1 MIVLRIEHEVLSFDA
16 WKKAFDSD
24 PIDRKKS
31 GVRRYHIYQPVDD
44 PKYVIIDLEFDSLSA
59 AQATQTALQNM
70 MTKVIDTLIVAPSIR
85 LLSEM
90 ESKEY

>member
-1 MIVLRIEHEVLSFDA
+1 MPILQIEHAVPGFDG

-31 GVRRYHIYQPVDD
+31 GVRRYHIYRPVNDD
-44 PKYVIIDLEFDSLSA
+44 NYVIVDLQFDHMADLESA
-59 AQATQTALQNM
+59 LVALRKLWNQVEG
-70 MTKVIDTLIVAPSIR
+70 KVMVGPKTRILNIA
-85 LLSEM
+85 

>member
-1 MIVLRIEHEVLSFDA
+1 MIVLRIEHKVLSFDA

-31 GVRRYHIYQPVDD
+31 GVRRYQIYQPVDD
-44 PKYVIIDLEFDSLSA
+44 PKYVIIDLECDSLSS

-70 MTKVIDTLIVAPSIR
+70 MTKAIGTLIVAPSIR
-85 LLSEM
+85 ILSEM